1 MLDPIAD
8 MLTRIRNAQQAGLKE
23 VVLPASKI
31 KWSIAKILEARG
43 FVEKTEKIATGK
55 FPELRLVLRYVQ
67 VTPTQRDPAIRALE
81 RVSRQGQRI
90 YVKRDQ
96 IRRVKNGFGL
106 AIVSTPKGLMTGEEA
121 YHSGLG
127 GEYICR
133 IW

>member
-31 KWSIAKILEARG
+31 KWSIAKILEAKG
-43 FVEKTEKIATGK
+43 FLEKTEKIATGK

-67 VTPTQRDPAIRALE
+67 VTPTQRNPAIRALE

-106 AIVSTPKGLMTGEEA
+106 SIVSTPKGLMTGEEA